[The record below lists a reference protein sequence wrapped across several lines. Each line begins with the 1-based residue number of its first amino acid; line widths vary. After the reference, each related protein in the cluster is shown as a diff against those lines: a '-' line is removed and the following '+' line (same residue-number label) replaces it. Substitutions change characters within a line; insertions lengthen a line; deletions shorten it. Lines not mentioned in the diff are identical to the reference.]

1 MGRHCLT
8 MMTFGV
14 PKDNV
19 HSRIRLVIHMSRDMS
34 EKNRAR
40 TNVGPVIGRPRKP
53 RSVADP
59 RSNRA
64 SAQVSV
70 CLRSSDFGGIR
81 PSIHLPCRGNTC
93 LPFPGPQ
100 QKPRNPIQSPTTP
113 FIHPFPFAT
122 LHRHCTAPCCTPSCS
137 CLYHLSG
144 RRC

>member
-70 CLRSSDFGGIR
+70 
-81 PSIHLPCRGNTC
+81 P
-93 LPFPGPQ
+93 
-100 QKPRNPIQSPTTP
+100 
-113 FIHPFPFAT
+113 AT
-122 LHRHCTAPCCTPSCS
+122 LEG
-137 CLYHLSG
+137 SG
-144 RRC
+144 HQSTSHAAETHVSPPLDHDKSPET